1 VRSILGVAGML
12 IVGVVAGCI
21 TDLPLDPHAGS
32 AVAGKVVSVQ
42 AAGDELE
49 VVIQN
54 LSHHIEDEPAEI
66 VVRIPASTPI
76 FRENSAGKVERATRG
91 AIVPD
96 RVITVWHLAE
106 GFGGGITSVTA
117 VQVLVY

>member
-1 VRSILGVAGML
+1 MHLKLGVAGML
-12 IVGVVAGCI
+12 MVGAAAGCI
-21 TDLPLDPHAGS
+21 TELPLDPHAGS

-54 LSHHIEDEPAEI
+54 LSHHVEDEPAQI
-66 VVRIPASTPI
+66 VVRIPPSTPI
-76 FRENSAGKVERATRG
+76 FREGSGGKVERTTRG
-91 AIVPD
+91 AIAPD
-96 RVITVWHLAE
+96 KVITVWHLAD
-106 GFGGGITSVTA
+106 GLGGGVTSVTA